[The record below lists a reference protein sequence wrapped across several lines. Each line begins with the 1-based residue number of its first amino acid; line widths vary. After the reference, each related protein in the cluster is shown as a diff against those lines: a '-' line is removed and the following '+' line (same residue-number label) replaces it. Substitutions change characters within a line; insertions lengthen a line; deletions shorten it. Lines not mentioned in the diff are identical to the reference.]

1 MIVSEII
8 RKKREGLELSQD
20 EIDFIVSGAAKE
32 NIPDYQLSA
41 WLMSVFFQS
50 MSEKETLFLTQAMK
64 NSGESYHWKKINPKL
79 KNYALVDKHS
89 TGGVGD
95 KVSLIIV
102 PLAIELGIKVP
113 MMSGRGLG
121 HTGGTVDKLLS
132 IPGFKMD
139 LAPEKA
145 AHLLEEVGACMLSQ
159 TDKLC
164 PADKKLYHLRDVTAT
179 VESYPLITASI
190 VSKKWAEGCEAI
202 VFDVKFG
209 EGAFMETKEKAET
222 LAQWLIKESKLAGL
236 KAKGLLT
243 RMEEPLGTCIGNAL
257 EVEESVWILK
267 NEYPSALHKELA
279 HDLQKLCCQTA
290 AQMAI
295 LGGTRSD
302 FDKTVKECEEILA
315 SGKAYSHFDKLVCAQ
330 GGKDHWW
337 KELPRAKTIEVKS
350 NDEGFLTDIQA
361 RNLGLLGLE
370 IGIGRKKMDDKINP
384 SSGIEILSG
393 VGTQIKKGDLLA
405 RIRCNDDLDK
415 KFLNK
420 ILECFVIENKY
431 PAKKGDLLWKILH

>member
-20 EIDFIVSGAAKE
+20 EIDFIVSGAAKQS
-32 NIPDYQLSA
+32 IPDYQLSA
-41 WLMSVFFQS
+41 WLMSIFFRS
-50 MSEKETLFLTQAMK
+50 MSEKETLFLTQSMK
-64 NSGESYHWKKINPKL
+64 NSGESYYWKKLNPKL
-79 KNYALVDKHS
+79 KNFALVDKHS

-132 IPGFKMD
+132 IPGFQMD

-145 AHLLEEVGACMLSQ
+145 ALLLEEVGACMLSQ

-267 NEYPSALHKELA
+267 NEFPSQIHKELA
-279 HDLQKLCCQTA
+279 QDLQKLCCQTA
-290 AQMAI
+290 AQMAL

-302 FDKTVKECEEILA
+302 FEKTVKECEEILS
-315 SGKAYSHFDKLVCAQ
+315 SGKAFPHFDKLIQAQ
-330 GGKDHWW
+330 GGKAQWW
-337 KELPRAKTIEVKS
+337 TELPRAKIIEIKS
-350 NDEGFLTDIQA
+350 SQEGFVTDIQA
-361 RNLGLLGLE
+361 RNLGLLGLDL
-370 IGIGRKKMDDKINP
+370 GIGRKRMDDKINP
-384 SSGIEILSG
+384 SSGIEVLAS
-393 VGTQIKKGDLLA
+393 VGTAIKKGDLLA
-405 RIRCNDDLDK
+405 QIRSNNDLDK
-415 KFLNK
+415 NLQQK
-420 ILECFVIENKY
+420 IQDCFVVENNR

>member
-8 RKKREGLELSQD
+8 RKKREGAELTQE
-20 EIDFIVSGAAKE
+20 EINFIITGAAKE
-32 NIPDYQLSA
+32 SIPDYQLSA

-50 MSEKETLFLTQAMK
+50 MSEQETLFLTQAMK
-64 NSGESYHWKKINPKL
+64 NSGETYNWKKLNPKL
-79 KNYALVDKHS
+79 QNFALVDKHS

-139 LAPEKA
+139 IAPEKA
-145 AHLLEEVGACMLSQ
+145 ALFLEEVGACMLSQ
-159 TDKLC
+159 TERLC

-190 VSKKWAEGCEAI
+190 VSKKWAEGCESI
-202 VFDVKFG
+202 VFDVKYG
-209 EGAFMETKEKAET
+209 EGAFMESKEKAET
-222 LAQWLIKESKLAGL
+222 LASWLIKESKLAGL
-236 KAKGLLT
+236 KARGLLT

-267 NEYPSALHKELA
+267 NEFPSSIHKELA
-279 HDLQKLCCQTA
+279 QDLQKLCCQTA
-290 AQMAI
+290 AQMAL

-302 FDKTVKECEEILA
+302 FEKTVKECEEILS
-315 SGKAYSHFDKLVCAQ
+315 SGKAFLHFDKIVRAQ
-330 GGKDHWW
+330 GGNPQWFE
-337 KELPRAKTIEVKS
+337 ELPRAKSFDLKATK
-350 NDEGFLTDIQA
+350 DGFVGDIQA

-370 IGIGRKKMDDKINP
+370 LGIGRKKMDDKIIP
-384 SSGIEILSG
+384 SSGIEILVGIGSKIKSG
-393 VGTQIKKGDLLA
+393 DCIA
-405 RIRCNDDLDK
+405 RIRSHEPLDK
-415 KFLNK
+415 IYLNK
-420 ILECFVIENKY
+420 ILDCFMIQDTCPPRN
-431 PAKKGDLLWKILH
+431 GDLLWKILH

>member
-8 RKKREGLELSQD
+8 RKKREGLELNHE
-20 EIDFIVSGAAKE
+20 EINFIISGAAKE
-32 NIPDYQLSA
+32 SIPDYQLSA
-41 WLMSVFFQS
+41 WLMTVFFKS
-50 MSEKETLFLTQAMK
+50 MTEQETLFLTQAMK
-64 NSGESYHWKKINPKL
+64 NSGESYDWKRLNPKL
-79 KNYALVDKHS
+79 QNFALVDKHS

-132 IPGFKMD
+132 IPGFQMD

-179 VESYPLITASI
+179 IESYPLITASI

-202 VFDVKFG
+202 VFDVKYG
-209 EGAFMETKEKAET
+209 EGAFMENKEKAEM
-222 LAQWLIKESKLAGL
+222 LALWLIKESKLAGL

-267 NEYPSALHKELA
+267 NEFPSSLQKKLA
-279 HDLQKLCCQTA
+279 ADLQKLCCQTA
-290 AQMAI
+290 AQMAV
-295 LGGTRSD
+295 LGGTRKD
-302 FDKTVKECEEILA
+302 FQKTVEECEEILA
-315 SGKAYSHFDKLVCAQ
+315 KGKAFPHFEKIVRAQ
-330 GGKDHWW
+330 GGLPNWW
-337 KELPRAKTIEVKS
+337 EELPRAKTIELNS
-350 NDEGFLTDIQA
+350 PQAGFLTDIQA

-370 IGIGRKKMDDKINP
+370 LRIGRKKMDDKIDP
-384 SSGIEILSG
+384 SSGIEILVG
-393 VGTQIKKGDLLA
+393 VGTEIKSGDLLA
-405 RIRCNDDLDK
+405 RIRSDKNLDK
-415 KFLNK
+415 NFLNK
-420 ILECFVIENKY
+420 ILGCFVIEEKCSTT
-431 PAKKGDLLWKILH
+431 KGDLLWKILH

>member
-8 RKKREGLELSQD
+8 RKKREGLELSQE
-20 EIDFIVSGAAKE
+20 EIEWMVTGAANE
-32 NIPDYQLSA
+32 SIPDYQLSA
-41 WLMSVFFQS
+41 WLMSVFFKS
-50 MSEKETLFLTQAMK
+50 MTDKETLFLTQAMK
-64 NSGESYHWKKINPKL
+64 NSGESYNWKKLNPKL
-79 KNYALVDKHS
+79 RHSALVDKHS

-95 KVSLIIV
+95 KVSLVIV

-132 IPGFKMD
+132 IPGFKMN
-139 LAPEKA
+139 LSPQKA
-145 AHLLEEVGACMLSQ
+145 ARLLEEVGACMLSQ
-159 TDKLC
+159 TNKLC

-202 VFDVKFG
+202 VFDVKYG
-209 EGAFMETKEKAET
+209 EGAFMENKEKAET

-267 NEYPSALHKELA
+267 NEFPSPLHKKLA
-279 HDLQKLCCQTA
+279 QDLQKLCCQTA
-290 AQMAI
+290 AQMAL
-295 LGGTRSD
+295 LGGTRRD
-302 FDKTVKECEEILA
+302 FEKTVQECESILA
-315 SGKAYSHFDKLVCAQ
+315 SGRAFAHFDKLIRAQ
-330 GGKDHWW
+330 GGQTQWLK
-337 KELPRAKTIEVKS
+337 KLPRAKRIELKS
-350 NDEGFLTDIQA
+350 KHNGYVTDIQA

-370 IGIGRKKMDDKINP
+370 MEIGRKKMDDKITP
-384 SSGIEILSG
+384 SSGIEVLVG
-393 VGTQIKKGDLLA
+393 VGTKVKKGDVLA
-405 RIRCNDDLDK
+405 CIRTDK
-415 KFLNK
+415 KLESTFLSK
-420 ILECFVIENKY
+420 IMSCFVIKEKCLE
-431 PAKKGDLLWKILH
+431 KKGDLLWKILH